1 MAAMRRF
8 LVVIVL
14 AALALP
20 LTAQTPTPS
29 PEAQAFARLP
39 ADLQA
44 ALGHLPPHEAL
55 QKLQFARQ
63 NLIAL
68 GVVNPSAE
76 QLRATVVR
84 VLGPDQGGVES
95 ASAGSSSFPPLSPL
109 VSPHAPLPR

>member
-1 MAAMRRF
+1 MAAMRRY
-8 LVVIVL
+8 LVLIAL
-14 AALALP
+14 AALVLPAL
-20 LTAQTPTPS
+20 AQTPTPS

-39 ADLQA
+39 AGLQA
-44 ALGHLPPHEAL
+44 VLGHLPPQEAL

-68 GVVNPSAE
+68 GVVNPAPE

-84 VLGPDQGGVES
+84 VLGPEQGGVES

>member
-1 MAAMRRF
+1 MRRY
-8 LVVIVL
+8 LVLIAL
-14 AALALP
+14 AAFVLPALA
-20 LTAQTPTPS
+20 QTPS

-84 VLGPDQGGVES
+84 VLGPDQGGVDS

>member
-1 MAAMRRF
+1 MTTMRRYL
-8 LVVIVL
+8 LVIAL
-14 AALALP
+14 AALVLP
-20 LTAQTPTPS
+20 VVAQTPS
-29 PEAQAFARLP
+29 PEAQALARLP

-44 ALGHLPPHEAL
+44 ALRHLPPHEAL

-68 GVVNPSAE
+68 GVLDPSPE
-76 QLRATVVR
+76 QLRATVTR
-84 VLGPDQGGVES
+84 VLGPDQGAVES

>member
-1 MAAMRRF
+1 MAPMRKY
-8 LVVIVL
+8 LALIAL

-20 LTAQTPTPS
+20 VLAQTRTPS

-39 ADLQA
+39 ADLQT
-44 ALGHLPPHEAL
+44 ALRHLPPHEAL